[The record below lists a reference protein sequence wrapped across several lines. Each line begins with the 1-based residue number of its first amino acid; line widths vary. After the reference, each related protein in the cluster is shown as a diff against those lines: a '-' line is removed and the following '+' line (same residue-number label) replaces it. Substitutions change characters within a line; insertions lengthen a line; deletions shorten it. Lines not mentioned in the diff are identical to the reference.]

1 MTSIRDLVS
10 GSLGIGERYCLE
22 VTSADDGTLI
32 AAHPSDRSPM
42 DVVVCEGLETLDSP
56 TGRPPEGPLEVE
68 VEILGRVVDGRL
80 AGRVVSPS
88 CASPENVD

>member
-22 VTSADDGTLI
+22 VTRADDGTLI

-42 DVVVCEGLETLDSP
+42 DVVVCEGLERLDSP
-56 TGRPPEGPLEVE
+56 TETSEGPLEVE

>member
-22 VTSADDGTLI
+22 VSRADDGTLI

-42 DVVVCEGLETLDSP
+42 DVVVFEGLERLDSP
-56 TGRPPEGPLEVE
+56 TERPPEGPLVVE

-80 AGRVVSPS
+80 AGRVISSS